1 MIAGRLGRMGVVAG
15 MHVAA
20 FYMIAT
26 SFGIVTTAQ
35 PPEILISRP
44 VDTPTPPDVPDHV
57 PQPTLRN
64 PDLPQVPIPIEP
76 IDNPTTEGVTAQAV
90 EPDELVIDN
99 GGSAAVQPAIPD
111 TRPRIDTRR
120 PLTLPDY
127 PPDAIRAN
135 YQGQADLEVYV
146 LPSGRV
152 SEARIA
158 RSTGFPSLD
167 RSAIQEAKRSWRL
180 IPGTQNGAPVA
191 QWYTVR
197 VTFKLT
203 GGR

>member
-1 MIAGRLGRMGVVAG
+1 MVAGRLGRMGIVAG

-26 SFGIVTTAQ
+26 SFGIISTAE
-35 PPEILISRP
+35 PPEILIGLP
-44 VDTPTPPDVPDHV
+44 VDVPPRADDPDPVPLPTIRNPDHV
-57 PQPTLRN
+57 T
-64 PDLPQVPIPIEP
+64 VPIPIVP
-76 IDNPTTEGVTAQAV
+76 IDDPTDAGVTAQAV
-90 EPDELVIDN
+90 EPDQIVVDE
-99 GGSAAVQPAIPD
+99 GGSAAVEPRIPE
-111 TRPRIDTRR
+111 TAPRIDSRR
-120 PLTLPDY
+120 PLTLPAY

-146 LPSGRV
+146 MPNGRV
-152 SEARIA
+152 SEARIR
-158 RSTGFPSLD
+158 RSTGFESLD
-167 RSAIQEAKRSWRL
+167 RSAIQEAKRNWRL
-180 IPGTQNGAPVA
+180 MPATRNGEAVA

>member
-1 MIAGRLGRMGVVAG
+1 MVAGRLGRMGIVAG

-26 SFGIVTTAQ
+26 SFGIIKTVE
-35 PPEILISRP
+35 PPVVLTGGG
-44 VDTPTPPDVPDHV
+44 VDVPRTPDEPDPV
-57 PQPTLRN
+57 PLPTIPN
-64 PDLPQVPIPIEP
+64 QHQVTVPIPIVP
-76 IDNPTTEGVTAQAV
+76 IDATGSEGVTARAVAPDEIVIDEGGSSAV
-90 EPDELVIDN
+90 EPR
-99 GGSAAVQPAIPD
+99 IPD
-111 TRPRIDTRR
+111 TAPRIDSRR
-120 PLTLPDY
+120 PLTLPAY

-146 LPSGRV
+146 LANGRV
-152 SEARIA
+152 SEARIR
-158 RSTGFPSLD
+158 RSTGFDSLD
-167 RSAIQEAKRSWRL
+167 RSAIQEAKRNWRL
-180 IPGTQNGAPVA
+180 MPATHNGEAIA